1 MRRGIGFVDEMSWD
15 VRGWGREVGSE
26 KFEVRRVCWESLNG
40 AGPAGW
46 LRERGSRLPRSK
58 AFGGWFGGC

>member
-1 MRRGIGFVDEMSWD
+1 

-46 LRERGSRLPRSK
+46 LRESGSRFPRSK